1 MQLTA
6 TNGALTIR
14 LPHRRDNGGGELDVL
29 RERKMKII
37 LIVFAIIGGIFLT
50 PNAFAKARY
59 ADKTEMIQEA
69 EAIVIVNI
77 TKVEEVE
84 KKPESGWT
92 YRQKATVEIKQSIK
106 GELSGQVEVFGMENF
121 ICAQC
126 KFKTGRH
133 LLFLIKGIQGFWHGS
148 NWHLGIRPISEDK
161 VEWFKDDKS
170 RFDMTQQTLSDV
182 KTEIEEILKKKAP
195 NKTSDGI

>member
-1 MQLTA
+1 
-6 TNGALTIR
+6 
-14 LPHRRDNGGGELDVL
+14 
-29 RERKMKII
+29 MKII

-50 PNAFAKARY
+50 PHAIAKARY

-84 KKPESGWT
+84 KKTESGWT

-133 LLFLIKGIQGFWHGS
+133 LLFMIKGPQDFWHGS

-170 RFDMTQQTLSDV
+170 RFDMTQQTLFDV
-182 KTEIEEILKKKAP
+182 KKEIEEIMKKKAP